1 MTSLMESLYSKR
13 FCLPSNH
20 NDENTSKKELINNT
34 NCLCGNYYHIAC
46 IFIGRGENLISGKK
60 IEILS
65 YGINKYTDIDGI
77 VPSVH
82 AEYDAISKLQP
93 LDRKGKKNL
102 YRCNIFITRFSKGS
116 KVGNSKPCYQ
126 CVLNIYN
133 LPEQKGYQIKN
144 VFYTDE
150 EEKIIKKTINEL
162 LEQEN
167 PYYSRFQ
174 RNFCKINNGERW

>member
-1 MTSLMESLYSKR
+1 MTSLMEILYSKR
-13 FCLPSNH
+13 FCLPSNYNH
-20 NDENTSKKELINNT
+20 SSKKELIRNT

-65 YGINKYTDIDGI
+65 YGVNKYSDIDGI
-77 VPSVH
+77 IPSIH

-93 LDRKGKKNL
+93 LDKRGKKNL

-116 KVGNSKPCYQ
+116 KIGNSKPCYQ
-126 CVLNIYN
+126 CVLNIHN

-144 VFYTDE
+144 VFYTDDE
-150 EEKIIKKTINEL
+150 ENIIKKTINEL

-167 PYYSRFQ
+167 PYYSRYQ
-174 RNFCKINNGERW
+174 RNYCNSKKNSRW